1 MFSIQSDTSES
12 KRYLIIG
19 LGNPGTKH
27 RGNRHNVG
35 FMAIDRLAAQFEI
48 TLKKVQSKAIIGLG
62 QIDDIPVILA
72 KPQTYMNL
80 SGISVNAL
88 ARYYKIPQD
97 RLLVVYDE
105 IDLPLGTI
113 RLREKG
119 GAGGHNGM
127 RSIIDYFDQDFS
139 RIRVGVG
146 RPPGQM
152 DPSNYVL
159 RNFHQSERVIV
170 DEVLDKSIK
179 AIELF
184 MSAGMATAMN
194 RYNGP
199 VVEC

>member
-1 MFSIQSDTSES
+1 MQSETSDS
-12 KRYLIIG
+12 KRYLIVG
-19 LGNPGTKH
+19 LGNPGIKH
-27 RGNRHNVG
+27 RENRHNVG
-35 FMAIDRLAAQFEI
+35 FMAIDRLSEQFEI

-62 QIDDIPVILA
+62 QIDNNPVILA

-80 SGISVNAL
+80 SGISVDAL
-88 ARYYKIPQD
+88 ARYYKIDQE

-119 GAGGHNGM
+119 GTGGHNGM
-127 RSIIDYFDQDFS
+127 KSIIDYLGQDFS
-139 RIRVGVG
+139 RIRIGVG

-152 DPSNYVL
+152 DPSDYVL
-159 RNFHQSERVIV
+159 RNFHKSERVIV
-170 DEVLDKSIK
+170 DEILDRSID

-184 MSAGMATAMN
+184 MVAGITIAMN
-194 RYNGP
+194 QFNGP

>member
-1 MFSIQSDTSES
+1 
-12 KRYLIIG
+12 
-19 LGNPGTKH
+19 
-27 RGNRHNVG
+27 
-35 FMAIDRLAAQFEI
+35 
-48 TLKKVQSKAIIGLG
+48 
-62 QIDDIPVILA
+62 
-72 KPQTYMNL
+72 MNL
-80 SGISVNAL
+80 SGTSVSAL

-119 GAGGHNGM
+119 GAAGHNGM

-152 DPSNYVL
+152 DPSDYVL

-170 DEVLDKSIK
+170 DEVLDKSIE

-184 MSAGMATAMN
+184 ISEGMATAMN
-194 RYNGP
+194 RFNGP